1 MSKYI
6 DMEVKADV
14 KIDKIAQP
22 TLKLKESG
30 VTIIPGLSDI
40 GSAGLR
46 YTSTGKW
53 EYNNGDAWVAL
64 LPEGATLPTTEVI
77 HITASDLVAGVATIT
92 HNLGKVPFGLDYSVT
107 PKAITYVD
115 ENTMTLDFSDQPT
128 TFTGA
133 SVWFIGSQQSM
144 LVVAARN
151 YYGDEG
157 GTFVWTAT
165 GTTNK
170 TWVYTK
176 QADTSFV
183 GGCFYYNND
192 NNFFSIISIEQN
204 SASSTGY
211 YIHQLTEDGE
221 TGFRAEI
228 EYLSDVGKFS
238 VDNLVWNYV
247 VFNETKFGPLD
258 VNYVVGS

>member
-6 DMEVKADV
+6 DMEVLDDV
-14 KIDKIAQP
+14 KISKIAQE
-22 TLKLKESG
+22 TLKFKSTG
-30 VTIIPGLSDI
+30 VTILPNVEGCE
-40 GSAGLR
+40 SAGLQFIEG
-46 YTSTGKW
+46 TWK
-53 EYNNGDAWVAL
+53 YNNGSEWI
-64 LPEGATLPTTEVI
+64 TLPSKRASLLDKEVI
-77 HITASDLVAGVATIT
+77 QITPSDLKSGIATIQ

-144 LVVAARN
+144 LVVAKRN

-165 GTTNK
+165 GTANR

-176 QADTSFV
+176 QADASYI
-183 GGCFYYNND
+183 GGCGYFND
-192 NNFFSIISIEQN
+192 DGNYVSMIYIERDET
-204 SASSTGY
+204 SSTGY
-211 YIHQLTEDGE
+211 EIRQLTQDGE
-221 TGFRAEI
+221 VGFSADI
-228 EYLSDVGKFS
+228 EYLSDVDKFS
-238 VDNLVWNYV
+238 VDNLVWEYV
-247 VFNETKFGPLD
+247 GFSETIYGPIDVKF
-258 VNYVVGS
+258 VVGS